1 MAETLYLKDGT
12 VEVIT
17 GEPKHQLRDLIEERL
32 GWDCARLFEKL
43 TEREGID
50 RDEWECIADGYSS
63 LCHDTVEELEE
74 LVKKIDRQKKR
85 MTKEDIRNEVNG
97 IREHLWSNL

>member
-1 MAETLYLKDGT
+1 MAETLHLNDGT

-17 GEPKHQLRDLIEERL
+17 GTPKESLLRLIEERL

-43 TEREGID
+43 TERVDVD
-50 RDEWECIADGYSS
+50 RDEWECIADGYSA
-63 LCHDTVEELEE
+63 LCHETVEELEG
-74 LVKKIDRQKKR
+74 LVQKIDRQRKR

>member
-1 MAETLYLKDGT
+1 MAETLHLNDGT

-17 GEPKHQLRDLIEERL
+17 GTPKESLLRLIEERL

-43 TEREGID
+43 TKRV
-50 RDEWECIADGYSS
+50 DGYSS

>member
-12 VEVIT
+12 MEVIT
-17 GEPKHQLRDLIEERL
+17 GTPKESLLRLIEERL
-32 GWDCARLFEKL
+32 GWDCARLFKKL

>member
-1 MAETLYLKDGT
+1 MADTLYLKDGT

-17 GEPKHQLRDLIEERL
+17 GTPKESLLALSEDKL

-43 TEREGID
+43 TKRVDVD